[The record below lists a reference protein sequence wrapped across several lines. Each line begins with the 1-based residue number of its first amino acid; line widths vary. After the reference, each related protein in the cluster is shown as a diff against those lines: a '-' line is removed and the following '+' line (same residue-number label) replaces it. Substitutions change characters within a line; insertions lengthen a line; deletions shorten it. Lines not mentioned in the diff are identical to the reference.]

1 MQTAAIGES
10 LAVLGWNISL
20 SNLRFDGD
28 YVLFDVDASP
38 TEADAPHA
46 KPTDIRF
53 GLYGALAHPLEANAI
68 GGCRDVTDLAVQ
80 PAAAPT
86 PNELSGTVCIGPMRD
101 QSQVRGVYAYS
112 PKDRM
117 AGTTVSY
124 GAAYPVGVPLTNEND
139 AGLSVST
146 TSVDAFRADGAQ
158 LDPTALGDP
167 NAFNG
172 KGYMLLGL
180 DISGVAARYRDESA
194 ARGGP
199 MMVLA
204 APTLPAPGLSH
215 ACDIYGSSLLVLPDA
230 SLDSVQVR
238 ASLCTQGDMN
248 AALLY
253 ASVSLVGTHA
263 ALWTKSDWAPPGPTE
278 WGETT
283 GVGPWDGD
291 PPDDPRYDPA
301 LLRDG
306 DTRNVVDA
314 YRYWTR
320 EAIVADIDQRRHPL
334 HIAIENFGNDANIG
348 AVVRTA
354 NAFAVDTVH
363 IVGRRRWNRRGAMVT
378 DRYQRLRHH
387 DTTADLLA
395 FASEAGLTVV
405 AVDNVPGA
413 VRIEE
418 TTLPVACLLVFG
430 QEGPGI
436 TGDTKAGAE
445 LTVSIAQFGST
456 RSVNAGVAAGIAMH
470 TWIVQHGDL
479 GRAW

>member
-1 MQTAAIGES
+1 MRALVALLSAVALLVTSACSSDQDSPPPYGVQTAAIGES

-20 SNLRFDGD
+20 TNLRFDGD

-101 QSQVRGVYAYS
+101 QSQVRGLYAYS
-112 PKDRM
+112 PRDRM

-124 GAAYPVGVPLTNEND
+124 GAAFPVGVPLTNEND

-146 TSVDAFRADGAQ
+146 SSVDAFRADGAQ

-230 SLDSVQVR
+230 SLDSIQVR

-263 ALWTKSDWAPPGPTE
+263 GLWTKDE
-278 WGETT
+278 
-283 GVGPWDGD
+283 
-291 PPDDPRYDPA
+291 
-301 LLRDG
+301 
-306 DTRNVVDA
+306 
-314 YRYWTR
+314 
-320 EAIVADIDQRRHPL
+320 
-334 HIAIENFGNDANIG
+334 
-348 AVVRTA
+348 
-354 NAFAVDTVH
+354 
-363 IVGRRRWNRRGAMVT
+363 
-378 DRYQRLRHH
+378 
-387 DTTADLLA
+387 
-395 FASEAGLTVV
+395 
-405 AVDNVPGA
+405 
-413 VRIEE
+413 
-418 TTLPVACLLVFG
+418 
-430 QEGPGI
+430 
-436 TGDTKAGAE
+436 
-445 LTVSIAQFGST
+445 
-456 RSVNAGVAAGIAMH
+456 
-470 TWIVQHGDL
+470 
-479 GRAW
+479 